1 MQVSVDETSELG
13 RKIKVQVPEDEIQ
26 SKIAKRLQS
35 LSQSARIDG
44 FRPGKV
50 PSSIIRK
57 RYGEPVRKEVV
68 GELIQSSLNDA
79 LQERELRPVGVPT
92 IDKTSAESGQGL
104 EFEAT
109 IEIYPNI
116 ELAPAAELE
125 VVRPVCE
132 IKDADIDAMIVKLR
146 GQRANWEEVERKSH
160 TGDRLTIC
168 FSGTVDGENFTNGTV
183 DDFQTE
189 IGGGQMIEGFEDQLI
204 GMNAGEDKVFD
215 VTFPEGYRNEK
226 LSGKPAEFNIS
237 VKKIEQ
243 PIIPEVDEEFVKNF
257 GIETGDLDDFRK
269 AVKANLEKERDRAI
283 GGKTRMAVMT
293 AMLEN
298 NPINLPR
305 ALVDQEVEQ
314 IKKQQASSEE
324 GPSQEASEE
333 QLDYFETEA
342 RRRVA
347 LGLLLIEIVNQNN
360 VKADGARVRS
370 AIEEMA
376 QSHES
381 PDEVVDWYYS
391 NPKELE
397 KVENMVLEQQVVDL
411 IMEEAKVTDQ
421 TIDFSELVPSH

>member
-132 IKDADIDAMIVKLR
+132 INDVDIDARIVKLR
-146 GQRANWEEVERKSH
+146 GQRANWEEVERESD
-160 TGDRLTIC
+160 TGDRLTIS
-168 FSGTVDGENFTNGTV
+168 FSGTVDNEDFTNGTV

-189 IGGGQMIEGFEDQLI
+189 IGEGQMIEGFEDQLI
-204 GMNAGEDKVFD
+204 GLKAGEDKAFD

-226 LSGKPAEFNIS
+226 LSGKSAEFNIS

-257 GIETGDLDDFRK
+257 GIETGDLDDFRRE
-269 AVKANLEKERDRAI
+269 VRANLEKERDRAI
-283 GGKTRMAVMT
+283 GGKTKIAVMA

-305 ALVDQEVEQ
+305 ALIDQEVEQ
-314 IKKQQASSEE
+314 IKKQQASSAADTR
-324 GPSQEASEE
+324 QEPSEE

-342 RRRVA
+342 CRRVA
-347 LGLLLIEIVNQNN
+347 LGLLLIEIVDKNN
-360 VKADGARVRS
+360 VKVDGVRVRS
-370 AIEEMA
+370 AIEEMS
-376 QSHES
+376 QSYES
-381 PDEVVDWYYS
+381 PDSVVDWYYS

-397 KVENMVLEQQVVDL
+397 KIENMVLEEQVVDL
-411 IMEEAKVTDQ
+411 IMEDAKVTDQ
-421 TIDFSELVPSH
+421 PIDFSELVPSH

>member
-1 MQVSVDETSELG
+1 MQVSVDEISELG

-26 SKIAKRLQS
+26 SEIAKRLQS

-50 PSSIIRK
+50 PPSIIKK
-57 RYGEPVRKEVV
+57 RYGEPVRREVV
-68 GELIQSSLNDA
+68 GELTQSSLNDA

-92 IDKTSAESGQGL
+92 IDKMSAESGQGL

-116 ELAPAAELE
+116 ELEPAVELE

-132 IKDADIDAMIVKLR
+132 IKDVDIDAAIVKLR
-146 GQRANWEEVERKSH
+146 GQRANWEEVVRKSD
-160 TGDRLTIC
+160 TGDRLTVS
-168 FSGTVDGENFTNGTV
+168 FSGTVDGEDFTNGTV
-183 DDFQTE
+183 DDFQAE

-204 GMNAGEDKVFD
+204 GMKAGEDKVFN
-215 VTFPEGYRNEK
+215 VTFPEGYKNEK
-226 LSGKPAEFNIS
+226 LSGKLAEFNIS

-257 GIETGDLDDFRK
+257 GIETGNLDDFRK

-283 GGKTRMAVMT
+283 GGKTKMAVMA

-305 ALVDQEVEQ
+305 GLVDQEVEQ
-314 IKKQQASSEE
+314 LKKQQASSAE
-324 GPSQEASEE
+324 GISQEASEE
-333 QLDYFETEA
+333 QLGYFETEA

-347 LGLLLIEIVNQNN
+347 LGLLLIEFVNKNN
-360 VKADGARVRS
+360 VKADGVRVRS

-376 QSHES
+376 QSYDS
-381 PDEVVDWYYS
+381 PEDVVDWYYS

-411 IMEEAKVTDQ
+411 VMEDAKVTDQ
-421 TIDFSELVPSH
+421 PMNFSELIPSH

>member
-125 VVRPVCE
+125 IVRPVCE
-132 IKDADIDAMIVKLR
+132 INDVDIDASIVKLR
-146 GQRANWEEVERKSH
+146 GQRANWEEVERESD
-160 TGDRLTIC
+160 TGDRLTIS
-168 FSGTVDGENFTNGTV
+168 FSGTVDNEDFTNGTV

-204 GMNAGEDKVFD
+204 GLKAGEDKAFD

-226 LSGKPAEFNIS
+226 LSGKSAEFNIS

-257 GIETGDLDDFRK
+257 GIETGDLDDFRR
-269 AVKANLEKERDRAI
+269 AVRANLEKERDRAI
-283 GGKTRMAVMT
+283 GGKTKIAVMA

-305 ALVDQEVEQ
+305 ALIDQEVEQ
-314 IKKQQASSEE
+314 IKKQQASSAADTR
-324 GPSQEASEE
+324 QEPSEE

-347 LGLLLIEIVNQNN
+347 LGLLLIEIVDKNN
-360 VKADGARVRS
+360 VKVDGVRVRS
-370 AIEEMA
+370 AIEEMS
-376 QSHES
+376 QSYES
-381 PDEVVDWYYS
+381 PDSVVDWYYS

-397 KVENMVLEQQVVDL
+397 KIENMVLEEQVVDL
-411 IMEEAKVTDQ
+411 IMEDAKVTDQ
-421 TIDFSELVPSH
+421 PIDFSELVPSH